1 MPRNFDASA
10 LTQRQQARTV
20 AFFQTKQQ
28 VLGNSFNP
36 SVSMPMFNP
45 QSGNYDSSRLLD
57 VVNGNYTTYSQGFPT
72 VTVSVPPTSLLPFP
86 FVGAPGT
93 EVFVDPPIP
102 IDVTVLY
109 AFESVLTYGASQNYP
124 PTVMSRFLYMWFM
137 SVFGAW
143 NWVLNAPVLPGTKD
157 SWNFTTTQYPL
168 NYDDSTTWM
177 VLAVNQIMTTM
188 GITGYDS
195 SYLINRTLTCHGW
208 TSAQFATES
217 ARIQSAGH
225 WTQWLA
231 ALTAWR
237 SVRNADGSAT
247 AKVAGPIP
255 TDTTPNAQY
264 KNANTTLDPS
274 LTVDPATYPAPTQW
288 TPLKLSGA
296 TKLYA
301 SPTWYNVASTC
312 PAAIDYTALS
322 SAAAHFFPST
332 VQRQTEL
339 AELLQLTGSM
349 GDYEK
354 MIAEWWAGGP
364 KTVTPPGIFMWYWK
378 DYMATYNIA
387 ATQGINA
394 FMLSGLQL
402 TVGLFETSRVIWA
415 QKLLYTEARP
425 IQDIRRL
432 WRGQT
437 VTGYNGQ
444 PQAGEAWMPYQESTF
459 VTPPFPDF
467 PSGHS
472 GFSSMFANVMTQYFG
487 RDINTSKTVT
497 MTDLKLVTFDLS
509 GSVQTQPFGTVV
521 FPTGSSHV
529 EPGITPTAP
538 TTVAFTTWHDMADS
552 AGLSRRCGGIHAI
565 SAHQGSVAII
575 GDSTQGLY
583 KMVKDGWSF

>member
-1 MPRNFDASA
+1 MPRNFDASS
-10 LTQRQQARTV
+10 LTKLSQSRTV
-20 AFFQTKQQ
+20 AFNQTRQQ
-28 VLGNSFNP
+28 VLTNSANP
-36 SVSMPMFNP
+36 ARVYLAFNP
-45 QSGNYDSSRLLD
+45 QAGNFDSSVMLN
-57 VVNGNYTTYSQGFPT
+57 VINGNYTTYTQGFPIT
-72 VTVSVPPTSLLPFP
+72 TISVPPTSTLPYP
-86 FVGAPGT
+86 LIQASG
-93 EVFVDPPIP
+93 FVDPPIP
-102 IDVTVLY
+102 IDQTVLY

-124 PTVMSRFLYMWFM
+124 PTVMSRYFYMWFM

-157 SWNFTTTQYPL
+157 HWDFTVEYPL
-168 NYDDSTTWM
+168 DYNDSTTWM

-195 SYLINRTLTCHGW
+195 TYLLNRTKTCHGW
-208 TSAQFATES
+208 DDATLAAES
-217 ARIQSAGH
+217 ARIQALGH
-225 WTQWLA
+225 WTEWLA
-231 ALTAWR
+231 ALTVWR
-237 SVRNADGSAT
+237 SFRNTDGFLA

-274 LTVDPATYPAPTQW
+274 LTIDPATYPDPTQW
-288 TPLKLSGA
+288 TPLTLGLA

-301 SPTWYNVASTC
+301 SPTWYNVTSTC
-312 PAAIDYTALS
+312 PSTIDYSALS
-322 SAAAHFFPST
+322 GYAATYFPST
-332 VQRQTEL
+332 PEARYADLSGLLHLTEV
-339 AELLQLTGSM
+339 M

-354 MIAEWWAGGP
+354 LIAEWWAGGP
-364 KTVTPPGIFMWYWK
+364 NTVTPPGIFMWYWK
-378 DYMATYNIA
+378 DYMATYNLA
-387 ATQGINA
+387 VTQGINA

-402 TVGLFETSRVIWA
+402 TVGLFETGRVIWQ
-415 QKLLYTEARP
+415 QKLLYTQARP

-437 VTGYNGQ
+437 VTGFNGL
-444 PQAGEAWMPYQESTF
+444 PQAGEAWMPYQEATF

-472 GFSSMFANVMTQYFG
+472 GFSSMFANIMTQWFG
-487 RDINTSKTVT
+487 ATINTSSTVT
-497 MTDLKLVTFDLS
+497 MSDLSLVTFDLS

-521 FPTGSSHV
+521 FPTGSSKV
-529 EPGITPTAP
+529 QPGVVPAAPTAI
-538 TTVAFTTWHDMADS
+538 TFTTWHEIAES
-552 AGLSRRCGGIHAI
+552 AGLSRQCGGIHAI

>member
-10 LTQRQQARTV
+10 LTQLQQARTV

-28 VLGNSFNP
+28 VLANSFNP
-36 SVSMPMFNP
+36 PVSFPLFNP
-45 QSGNYDSSRLLD
+45 QSGNFDSSRLLD
-57 VVNGNYTTYSQGFPT
+57 VANGNYTTYSQGFPT
-72 VTVSVPPTSLLPFP
+72 VTISVPPTSLLPYP

-93 EVFVDPPIP
+93 AVFVDPPIP
-102 IDVTVLY
+102 IDQTVLY

-143 NWVLNAPVLPGTKD
+143 NWVLNAPVLSGTKD
-157 SWNFTTTQYPL
+157 SWSFATQYPL

-188 GITGYDS
+188 GITGYDYN
-195 SYLINRTLTCHGW
+195 YLINRTLTCHDW
-208 TSAQFATES
+208 TSAQFAAES
-217 ARIQSAGH
+217 ARIQAEGN
-225 WTQWLA
+225 WTQWIV

-237 SVRNADGSAT
+237 LLRNADGSAT

-264 KNANTTLDPS
+264 NNANITLDPL
-274 LTVDPATYPAPTQW
+274 LTVDPSTYPAPTQW
-288 TPLKLSGA
+288 TPLVLSSA

-301 SPTWYNVASTC
+301 SPTWYNVTSTC
-312 PAAIDYTALS
+312 PAIDYSALS
-322 SAAAHFFPST
+322 GFAAPHFPST
-332 VQRQTEL
+332 PEARYTDVSGMLHLTE
-339 AELLQLTGSM
+339 TM
-349 GDYEK
+349 GDYQK
-354 MIAEWWAGGP
+354 IIAEWWAGGP

-378 DYMATYNIA
+378 NYMATYNLA
-387 ATQGINA
+387 TTQGINA

-415 QKLLYTEARP
+415 QKLFYTEARP

-472 GFSSMFANVMTQYFG
+472 GFSAMFANVMTQYFG
-487 RDINTSKTVT
+487 SDINTSKTVT
-497 MTDLKLVTFDLS
+497 MSDLKLVTFDLS
-509 GSVQTQPFGTVV
+509 GSVQTQPYGTVV
-521 FPTGSSHV
+521 FPTGSSAIQH
-529 EPGITPTAP
+529 GIVPAAP
-538 TTVAFTTWHDMADS
+538 TTVAFTSWHDMAES
-552 AGLSRRCGGIHAI
+552 AGLSRQCGGIHAL